1 MSLVSFSYLFLFL
14 PAVLLVYYLVPR
26 RHLAARNAVLL
37 VFSLGFVFYAEPGSL
52 FTLVFEIVLLYFLGR
67 GIEKSENPRTRK
79 TLFAAGIVL
88 TVGLLCYFKY
98 TAFAVQNWNALFGTS
113 FSWKALASPVGV
125 SFFTFLAVSYLADV
139 YHGRCAAEKN
149 PAALALYIS
158 FFPKYTQGPLTRYG
172 AVAPEL
178 TARRE
183 SWDDAAAGAERIV
196 IGLGKKLLIANA
208 CASVANEIFALSAG
222 ALTPAKAWIGAFCY
236 AWQIYFDF
244 AGYTD
249 MAIGAGLL
257 FGFHLPENFRDP
269 YMAVSATDFWRRWHI
284 TLSQWFRDYV
294 YIPLG
299 GNRRG
304 RARQLLN
311 ILIVWL
317 LTGLWHG
324 ASWNFLL
331 WGLWFALLLA
341 MEKLWLG
348 KLLERAPRAV
358 GHLYAVFIILLG
370 WVIFRSPDVQTI
382 GTYAAALF
390 GGTAARADDAGYLW
404 LTLRQYGAP
413 LLFAALLSTPLGKT
427 ALAALEKT
435 KPGRA
440 VRLVLLL
447 LVLALSLLT
456 LANTSMNAFI
466 YAQF

>member
-1 MSLVSFSYLFLFL
+1 
-14 PAVLLVYYLVPR
+14 
-26 RHLAARNAVLL
+26 
-37 VFSLGFVFYAEPGSL
+37 
-52 FTLVFEIVLLYFLGR
+52 
-67 GIEKSENPRTRK
+67 
-79 TLFAAGIVL
+79 
-88 TVGLLCYFKY
+88 
-98 TAFAVQNWNALFGTS
+98 
-113 FSWKALASPVGV
+113 
-125 SFFTFLAVSYLADV
+125 VSYLADV

>member
-1 MSLVSFSYLFLFL
+1 MSFVSFSFLFLFL

-67 GIEKSENPRTRK
+67 GIEKSGDPRTRRA
-79 TLFAAGIVL
+79 LFTAGIVL
-88 TVGLLCYFKY
+88 TVGLLCFFKY

-113 FSWKALASPVGV
+113 FSWKAPASPVGV

-249 MAIGAGLL
+249 MAIGTGLL
-257 FGFHLPENFRDP
+257 FGFRLPENFRDP

-427 ALAALEKT
+427 ALVALEKS

-440 VRLVLLL
+440 AKLILLL

>member
-1 MSLVSFSYLFLFL
+1 MSFVSFSFLFLFL

-67 GIEKSENPRTRK
+67 GIEKSGDPRTRRA
-79 TLFAAGIVL
+79 LFTAGIVL
-88 TVGLLCYFKY
+88 TVGLLCFFKY

-113 FSWKALASPVGV
+113 FSWKAPASPVGV

-208 CASVANEIFALSAG
+208 CASVANEIFALSVG

-249 MAIGAGLL
+249 MAIGTGLL
-257 FGFHLPENFRDP
+257 FGFRLPENFRDP

-404 LTLRQYGAP
+404 LTLRQYSAP

-427 ALAALEKT
+427 ALVALEKS

-440 VRLVLLL
+440 AKLILLL

>member
-52 FTLVFEIVLLYFLGR
+52 FTLVFEIVLLYFLGK
-67 GIEKSENPRTRK
+67 GIEKSGNPRTRK
-79 TLFAAGIVL
+79 ALFAAGIVL

-113 FSWKALASPVGV
+113 LAWKAPASPVGV

-158 FFPKYTQGPLTRYG
+158 FFPKYTQGPLTRYS
-172 AVAPEL
+172 AVAPKL

-370 WVIFRSPDVQTI
+370 WVIFRSPNVQTI

-413 LLFAALLSTPLGKT
+413 LLFAAILSTPLGKT

>member
-370 WVIFRSPDVQTI
+370 WVIFRSPNVQTI

-413 LLFAALLSTPLGKT
+413 LLFAAILSTPLGKT

>member
-52 FTLVFEIVLLYFLGR
+52 FTLVFEIVLLYFLGK
-67 GIEKSENPRTRK
+67 GIEKSGNPRTRK
-79 TLFAAGIVL
+79 ALFAAGIVL

-113 FSWKALASPVGV
+113 LAWKAPASPVGV

-390 GGTAARADDAGYLW
+390 GASSARADDAG
-404 LTLRQYGAP
+404 
-413 LLFAALLSTPLGKT
+413 
-427 ALAALEKT
+427 
-435 KPGRA
+435 
-440 VRLVLLL
+440 
-447 LVLALSLLT
+447 
-456 LANTSMNAFI
+456 
-466 YAQF
+466 

>member
-79 TLFAAGIVL
+79 ALFAAGIVL

-113 FSWKALASPVGV
+113 FAWKAPASPVGV

>member
-67 GIEKSENPRTRK
+67 GIEKSGNPRTRK
-79 TLFAAGIVL
+79 ALLAAGIVL

-113 FSWKALASPVGV
+113 LAWKAPASPVGV

-183 SWDDAAAGAERIV
+183 SWDAAAAGAERIV

-358 GHLYAVFIILLG
+358 GHFYAVFIILLG
-370 WVIFRSPDVQTI
+370 WVIFRSQNVQTI

-413 LLFAALLSTPLGKT
+413 LLFAAILSTPLGKT

>member
-52 FTLVFEIVLLYFLGR
+52 FTLVFEIVLLYFLGK

>member
-67 GIEKSENPRTRK
+67 GIEKSGNPRTRK
-79 TLFAAGIVL
+79 ALLAAGIVL

-113 FSWKALASPVGV
+113 LAWKAPASPVGV

-370 WVIFRSPDVQTI
+370 WVIFRSQNVQTI

-413 LLFAALLSTPLGKT
+413 LLFAAILSTPLGKT

>member
-52 FTLVFEIVLLYFLGR
+52 FTLVFEIVLLYFLGK
-67 GIEKSENPRTRK
+67 GIEKSGNPRTRK
-79 TLFAAGIVL
+79 ALFAAGIVL

-113 FSWKALASPVGV
+113 LAWKAPASPVGV

-370 WVIFRSPDVQTI
+370 WVIFRSPNVQTI

-413 LLFAALLSTPLGKT
+413 LLFAAILSTPLGKT

>member
-52 FTLVFEIVLLYFLGR
+52 FTLVFEIVLLYFLGK

-79 TLFAAGIVL
+79 ALFAAGIVL

-113 FSWKALASPVGV
+113 LAWKAPASPVGV

>member
-52 FTLVFEIVLLYFLGR
+52 FTLVFEIVLLYFLGK
-67 GIEKSENPRTRK
+67 GIEKSGNPRTRK
-79 TLFAAGIVL
+79 ALFAAGIVL

-113 FSWKALASPVGV
+113 LAWKAPASPVGV

-413 LLFAALLSTPLGKT
+413 LLFAAILSTPLGKT